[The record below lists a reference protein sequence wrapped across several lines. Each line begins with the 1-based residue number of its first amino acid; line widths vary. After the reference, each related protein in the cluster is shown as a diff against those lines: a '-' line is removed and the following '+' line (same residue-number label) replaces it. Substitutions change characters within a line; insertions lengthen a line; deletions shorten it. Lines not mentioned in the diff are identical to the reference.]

1 VTRLIKE
8 LREIEAAR
16 HAKRFHTKCVCGE
29 GGDMYESR
37 LAKAADLIRFS
48 RKEGFVAVRGGGV
61 VVLLHILQ

>member
-1 VTRLIKE
+1 
-8 LREIEAAR
+8 
-16 HAKRFHTKCVCGE
+16 
-29 GGDMYESR
+29 MYESR